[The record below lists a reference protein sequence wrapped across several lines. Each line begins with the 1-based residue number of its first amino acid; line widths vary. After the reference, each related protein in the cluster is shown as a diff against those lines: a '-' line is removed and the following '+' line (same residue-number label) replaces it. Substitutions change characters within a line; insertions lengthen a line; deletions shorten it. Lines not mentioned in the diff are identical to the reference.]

1 MNKNIVII
9 FFLTSV
15 LFISCINESSFECNA
30 DFNLDV
36 DSTQLAK
43 DINIIDS
50 YLADSSI
57 VAIEDPTGLRYV
69 INKQGSGFAPSLCN
83 VVTVDYEAILMSDG
97 EVVDRSLTP
106 ATFNLSALITGW
118 KIGLPKITTGGVIT
132 LYVPSVYAYGS
143 SRVQNIPPNSNLIFE
158 INLLDVN

>member
-1 MNKNIVII
+1 MI
-9 FFLTSV
+9 
-15 LFISCINESSFECNA
+15 
-30 DFNLDV
+30 LDV
-36 DSTQLAK
+36 DSTQLAN

-69 INKQGSGFAPSLCN
+69 INNEGRGFAPSLCN
-83 VVTVDYEAILMSDG
+83 IVTVEYETILMSNG

-106 ATFNLSALITGW
+106 ATFSLSGLITGW
-118 KIGLPKITTGGVIT
+118 KIGLPKITTGGTIT

-143 SRVQNIPPNSNLIFE
+143 SGVQNIPPNSNLIFE
-158 INLLDVN
+158 IDLLDVN